1 MNKIVRNFVLIFLST
16 TMFVGCSSLNNTAKG
31 GLLGSGAGAAIGA
44 GIGALIGGKKGAAI
58 GAISGAAV
66 GGTTGAII
74 GRKMDKQAEEL
85 RNSIPGAQ
93 VFRVGE
99 GIDVVFDKDAGIYF
113 ASNKSII
120 NNDTKNTL
128 SKLAG
133 VLNKY
138 PETNL
143 FIDGHTDADGSEE
156 HNLKLSFARANSV
169 ADYLKSL
176 GIPSDRFTVKG
187 EGESLP
193 IADNS
198 TAAGKAKNRRVEL
211 AIIANETMKKQ
222 AEAEA
227 KSTGY

>member
-1 MNKIVRNFVLIFLST
+1 MKKIFKNLVLVFMSAS
-16 TMFVGCSSLNNTAKG
+16 MFVGCSSMNNSSKG
-31 GLLGSGAGAAIGA
+31 GLIGSGAGAAIGA

-66 GGTTGAII
+66 GGTTGVII
-74 GRKMDKQAEEL
+74 GKKMDKQAEEL

-93 VFRVGE
+93 VYRVGE
-99 GIDVVFDKDAGIYF
+99 GIDVVFDEGSGIYF
-113 ASNKSII
+113 ASNKAII

-128 SKLAG
+128 SKLAE
-133 VLNKY
+133 VLKKY

-143 FIDGHTDADGSEE
+143 FVDGHTDSDGSEA
-156 HNLKLSFARANSV
+156 HNLKLSLARAQAV
-169 ADYLKSL
+169 ADYLQSL
-176 GIPSDRFTVKG
+176 GVPSDRFAVKG

-227 KSTGY
+227 KKQ

>member
-1 MNKIVRNFVLIFLST
+1 MKKIFRNLVLICMSA
-16 TMFVGCSSLNNTAKG
+16 TMFVGCSTMNNATKG

-66 GGTTGAII
+66 GGTTGLII
-74 GRKMDKQAEEL
+74 GKKMDKQAEEL
-85 RNSIPGAQ
+85 RNSIPGAK
-93 VFRVGE
+93 VERVGE
-99 GIDVVFDKDAGIYF
+99 GIDVTFDKDAGIYF

-128 SKLAG
+128 AKLAA
-133 VLNKY
+133 VLKKY

-143 FIDGHTDADGSEE
+143 FVDGHTDSDGSEE
-156 HNLKLSFARANSV
+156 HNVKLSLSRANAV
-169 ADYLKSL
+169 ANYLKSL
-176 GIPSDRFTVKG
+176 GVPADRFTVKG
-187 EGESLP
+187 EGEAFP

-198 TAAGKAKNRRVEL
+198 TAVGKAKNRRVEL

-222 AEAEA
+222 AEEEA
-227 KSTGY
+227 KQ